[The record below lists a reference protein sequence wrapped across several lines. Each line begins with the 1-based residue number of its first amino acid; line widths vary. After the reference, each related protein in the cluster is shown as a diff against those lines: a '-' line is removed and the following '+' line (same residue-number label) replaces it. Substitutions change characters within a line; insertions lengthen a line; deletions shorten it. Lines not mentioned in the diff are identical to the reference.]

1 MRRTHTFEFEDLPS
15 LPGWLRDAI
24 TRLIVVFA
32 RVVGATDALACLV
45 GRVCHQQ
52 QVEQV
57 VDLGSGSGGVM
68 PGVIERVRKSNDT
81 KDVVLVMT
89 DLFPNAAA
97 VQTFGNDPANPV
109 RYLDIPIDAR
119 KLEDAPA
126 GLKVMANSFHH
137 LRPES
142 ARSVLASAQDSGD
155 PILIYELSDNKIPFL
170 AWCAGLV
177 VGLPLVFLFALV
189 LTPWARP
196 LSFRQLFFTYLVP
209 IIPALYA
216 WDGQASLPR
225 IYGLK
230 DLDELLDGLG
240 TDSYAWEKGV
250 ARTDSGRAAGI
261 YLLGTPSGPQ

>member
-15 LPGWLRDAI
+15 LPGWLRDSI

-32 RVVGATDALACLV
+32 RLVGATDALAVLV
-45 GRVCHQQ
+45 GRVCHEQ
-52 QVEQV
+52 QV
-57 VDLGSGSGGVM
+57 
-68 PGVIERVRKSNDT
+68 
-81 KDVVLVMT
+81 
-89 DLFPNAAA
+89 
-97 VQTFGNDPANPV
+97 
-109 RYLDIPIDAR
+109 

-137 LRPES
+137 LRPED
-142 ARSVLASAQDSGD
+142 ARSVLASAQASGE
-155 PILIYELSDNKIPFL
+155 PIVIYELSDNKIPFL
-170 AWCAGLV
+170 AWCAGLP
-177 VGLPLVFLFALV
+177 VGLPLVFLFALL

-196 LSFRQLFFTYLVP
+196 RSLRQLFFTYLIP

-216 WDGQASLPR
+216 WDGQASMPR

-240 TDSYAWEKGV
+240 TDGYAWEKGV

-261 YLLGTPSGPQ
+261 YLLGAPLRPKLPV